1 MRKPYQLWVLTLCV
15 VLAIAG
21 VWLGGYAQT
30 RGPDVQYVP
39 TPENVVDE
47 MLRLTGVTKDDV
59 VYDLGCGD
67 GRLVITAAKRL
78 GARGVGIDIDPQRIS
93 ESLDNARQAGVTDRV
108 RFLEQD
114 LFEADIHQATVV
126 TLYLLPKLN
135 VQLRPKLLRDLQPGT
150 RVVSHDFDMA
160 EWQPDQTVRVPGAS
174 RPHAVYYWVIPAD
187 VSGVWHVQVPAATGE
202 RRYDLRLQQE
212 FQAVR
217 GTIGTGGHDI
227 PITNATLV
235 GDHLRFIAS
244 TDEQG
249 QMAFDGRV
257 DTNLMHG
264 RVEIQGG
271 PLAGRSDWTAQ
282 REAAGA
288 GSAPP
293 R

>member
-1 MRKPYQLWVLTLCV
+1 MRKPHQLWVLILGV
-15 VLAIAG
+15 VLAIAS

-47 MLRLTGVTKDDV
+47 MLRLPNVTKDDV
-59 VYDLGCGD
+59 LYDLGCGD
-67 GRLVITAAKRL
+67 GRLVITAAKRF

-93 ESLDNARQAGVTDRV
+93 ESRDNARQAGVTDRV
-108 RFLEQD
+108 VFLEQD
-114 LFEADIHQATVV
+114 LFEADIRQATVV

-217 GTIGTGGHDI
+217 GTIGTEGHDI

-264 RVEIQGG
+264 RVEIQRG
-271 PLAGRSDWTAQ
+271 PLKGQYDWTSQ

-288 GSAPP
+288 GSALP